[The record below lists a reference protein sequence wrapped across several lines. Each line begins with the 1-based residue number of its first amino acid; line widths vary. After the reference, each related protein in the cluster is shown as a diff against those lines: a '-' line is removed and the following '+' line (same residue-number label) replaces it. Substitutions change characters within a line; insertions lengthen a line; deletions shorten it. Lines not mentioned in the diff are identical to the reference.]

1 MSTILA
7 AVGIGV
13 LVLLAG
19 NMPFN
24 VLRVW
29 NLGTGVAVPWA
40 VLPAALYL
48 WAYWRFIGGRWGA
61 PDSAAKRR
69 ENLRA
74 NPLSRR
80 VWTASL
86 AAGLVGFG
94 ALVSLLALAARLVPL
109 PASAP
114 IVTPPGMPI
123 VTALSLIVMG
133 SIVAGVTEEAAF
145 RGYMQ
150 GPIERRYGLA
160 AAILVNGTLFGL
172 LHFPTHP
179 ADVLWMLPYYSL
191 HFPTHPADVLWM
203 LPYYLAVSAVYGA
216 LTWAANSILPALVLH
231 VGGDIVVLTR
241 WWLTGRP
248 EWQISPSVQ
257 PLVWESGVDV
267 HFLLSALFSIVLVLA
282 TAAAYVAVRRLR
294 MRELASAPPTP
305 GRHCKVCLA
314 EPGSRAQRPELGV

>member
-1 MSTILA
+1 MRVILA

-24 VLRVW
+24 VLRAS
-29 NLGTGVAVPWA
+29 NHQLATAVPWA
-40 VLPAALYL
+40 IVPTALYL
-48 WAYWRFIGGRWGA
+48 WAYWRFIGGRWGVA
-61 PDSAAKRR
+61 ASATTRR

-74 NPLSRR
+74 NKLSPRL
-80 VWTASL
+80 WGASL

-94 ALVSLLALAARLVPL
+94 SLVALLVLAARLVRL
-109 PASAP
+109 PASSP
-114 IVTPPGMPI
+114 IVTPPDMPV
-123 VTALSLIVMG
+123 VTALSLLVMA

-160 AAILVNGTLFGL
+160 VAVLVSGTLFGL

-179 ADVLWMLPYYSL
+179 ADVLWMLPYY
-191 HFPTHPADVLWM
+191 V
-203 LPYYLAVSAVYGA
+203 AVSAVYGG

-231 VGGDIVVLTR
+231 AAGDIVVLTR

-248 EWQISPSVQ
+248 EWQIGPAVP
-257 PLVWESGVDV
+257 PLVWDGGIDLQFVTTAIAAM
-267 HFLLSALFSIVLVLA
+267 ALVGA
-282 TAAAYVAVRRLR
+282 TAVAYRAVRRLR
-294 MRELASAPPTP
+294 AKDIAPAPSGLDRDTHYEDVIASN
-305 GRHCKVCLA
+305 R
-314 EPGSRAQRPELGV
+314 SI